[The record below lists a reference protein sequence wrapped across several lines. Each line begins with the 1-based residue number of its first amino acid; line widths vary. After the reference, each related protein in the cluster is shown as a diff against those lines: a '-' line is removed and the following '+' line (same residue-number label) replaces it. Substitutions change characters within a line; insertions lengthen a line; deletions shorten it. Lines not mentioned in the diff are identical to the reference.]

1 MRRGSV
7 FQARGAV
14 WAVAAVAALTAVAT
28 VTVGCSG
35 DRDTSEGRKIE
46 AVVKRFSLASG
57 ADACALMTRKA
68 LATVYG
74 RGSLDASVGR
84 TRCVAA
90 SKKFSGQ
97 PVTITFVK
105 LTDSTTAHATAKT
118 PGGRR
123 YFTVALEK
131 RRGRWLINAVT
142 PAQRPG

>member
-7 FQARGAV
+7 FQARGV
-14 WAVAAVAALTAVAT
+14 AVAIVAVVGLN
-28 VTVGCSG
+28 GCSG
-35 DRDTSEGRKIE
+35 DRDTGEGRKIE

-57 ADACALMTRKA
+57 ADACSLMTPKA

-84 TRCVAA
+84 ARCVAA

-97 PVTITFVK
+97 PITITFVK
-105 LTDSTTAHATAKT
+105 LTDSNTAHATAKT

>member
-1 MRRGSV
+1 MV
-7 FQARGAV
+7 V
-14 WAVAAVAALTAVAT
+14 TVAVALALAVAVC
-28 VTVGCSG
+28 GCSG
-35 DRDTSEGRKIE
+35 DRDTGEGRKIE

-57 ADACALMTRKA
+57 PDACALMTPKA

-74 RGSLDASVGR
+74 RGSPDPSAGR
-84 TRCVAA
+84 ARCLAA
-90 SKKFSGQ
+90 SKKFSGE
-97 PVTITFVK
+97 PITITFVK
-105 LTDSTTAHATAKT
+105 LTDATTARATAKT